1 MRELLGQ
8 RAGVVGRGV
17 EEVLQ
22 AALGVVGQRIDAG
35 DVLLGAGDPDRRT
48 TLGQRARAAHRRD
61 DEVAVGRHER
71 GGQEPVGGQRTSSSI
86 ERSIVIGAA
95 VSWLE
100 RLAPDV
106 EHGVGAD
113 QRVAQ
118 RGGLLGVEA
127 LGVGAVVGLG
137 EVDVARHPQQLVGAE
152 RGRRCHG
159 AGGDI
164 GLDRAE
170 VAAAV
175 EDDGDGLRQRQVA
188 HAAAQP
194 KRWPPGPRVRGAAGR
209 RRYPSSVCQV
219 PPCAS

>member
-1 MRELLGQ
+1 M
-8 RAGVVGRGV
+8 
-17 EEVLQ
+17 
-22 AALGVVGQRIDAG
+22 
-35 DVLLGAGDPDRRT
+35 
-48 TLGQRARAAHRRD
+48 
-61 DEVAVGRHER
+61 
-71 GGQEPVGGQRTSSSI
+71 
-86 ERSIVIGAA
+86 VIGAA

-137 EVDVARHPQQLVGAE
+137 EVDVARHPQQRIGAE
-152 RGRRCHG
+152 RGAG
-159 AGGDI
+159 AMVAGGDV

-188 HAAAQP
+188 HLQRNRNGGLLVHECAAQQ
-194 KRWPPGPRVRGAAGR
+194 VVGAIPLRSAR
-209 RRYPSSVCQV
+209 FLHVPLDPASSSQTG
-219 PPCAS
+219 